1 MQLAF
6 YMQVHL
12 MDFNESNDL
21 KKVEDINTTFLPFRI
36 LHELGM

>member
-21 KKVEDINTTFLPFRI
+21 KKVEDINTTFC
-36 LHELGM
+36 HLGFCMN